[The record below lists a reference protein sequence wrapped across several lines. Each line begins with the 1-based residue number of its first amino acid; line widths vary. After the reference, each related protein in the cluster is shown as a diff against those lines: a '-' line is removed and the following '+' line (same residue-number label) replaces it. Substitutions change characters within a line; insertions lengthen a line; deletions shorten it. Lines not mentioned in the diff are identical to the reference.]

1 LFGQLDE
8 SFAVRPVIGDPA
20 GDVVDWRH
28 LLELG
33 DRLRDLDDPAYMA
46 LAAAEIIGRALG
58 ASRAG
63 YATVDLPQETV
74 EVGGVWSASGVAS
87 IDGTYQLRS
96 YADYIEVLKR
106 GEPLVSSDISRHK
119 RVAATADLWR
129 AAGAIAQINYPIFE
143 HGTFAAVFFV
153 HHGAPREWSAGEV
166 AFVRNVADRAW
177 SAMQRCRAEIR
188 LRELAASLERQV
200 AERTADRNRLWQI
213 STDIM
218 LVVRFDGIVTSINPA
233 WTTVLGW
240 QPYEVLGGTL
250 IPFIHP
256 DDVERTVAA
265 ATSLEQGATLHRFDN
280 RYRHKQGGYRWITW
294 AAVPGGGAINA
305 LGRDTTE
312 ERERA
317 AALELAEARLRS
329 VFETTYQ
336 LQGLTTTDG
345 IVLDANPIALAA
357 IEARLEDVIGLPFW
371 ATPWFTGT
379 PGMPEQVQAAIPLV
393 AAGETFRQE
402 VVVNLPT
409 GRRAFDFAMRP
420 VRNAAGEVIAIVPE
434 AMELTERRAAEEQ
447 LRQAQKM
454 EAVGQLT
461 GGVAHDFNNLLTAI
475 TGGLGMVRMRIAQ
488 GRPEEAG
495 RYIAAAEDGANRAAA
510 LTQRLLAFSRR
521 QTLEPKT
528 IQANNLVADLLDL
541 IRHTVGPHITVGSQL
556 AEDLWPTRC
565 DANQLENA
573 LLNLAINARDAM
585 PDGGNLTLTTENRTI
600 DERAAQER
608 DMAPG
613 EYVAIAVIDTGTGM
627 APEVIARAFDPF
639 FTTKP
644 LGRGTGLGLSM
655 IYGFTKQ
662 SGGQAR
668 IHSALGEGTTVRLY
682 LPRDTAAAQPEI
694 STGATTAS
702 PSARNGET
710 ILVVDDEPLVAM
722 LMTDLLEAQGYVP
735 IEAPDGASGL
745 NILRSERRIDLLI
758 TDVGLPGGMNGR
770 QFADAARLV
779 HPDLKIL
786 FVTGYAEHG
795 VLADIKPG
803 RGTRIISK
811 PFAIDSFA
819 TTIHAMLGGE
829 EGQGS
834 ALDPLGP

>member
-1 LFGQLDE
+1 VEAVQGGRSVVARRAFAGAAGGRHAALDFATGLAECAGEDEAAPRVGETNGRGLFEQLDE
-8 SFAVRPVIGDPA
+8 RFAVRAVKDDPGGD
-20 GDVVDWRH
+20 GVDWRH

-33 DRLRDLDDPAYMA
+33 DRLRDLDDPAEMA
-46 LAAAEIIGRALG
+46 LVAAEIMGRALG

-63 YATVDLPQETV
+63 HGALDLPQENV
-74 EVGGVWSASGVAS
+74 EVGRDWTAPGVVSAT
-87 IDGTYQLRS
+87 GTYQLRT

-106 GEPLVSSDISRHK
+106 GEPLVSSDIARHK

-129 AAGAIAQINYPIFE
+129 AAGAIAQIVYPIFE
-143 HGTFAAVFFV
+143 FGNFAAIFFV

-233 WTTVLGW
+233 WTRVLGW
-240 QPYEVLGGTL
+240 QPHEVLGGTL
-250 IPFIHP
+250 IPFIHS

-265 ATSLEQGATLHRFDN
+265 AASLEQGATLHRFDN
-280 RYRHKQGGYRWITW
+280 RYRHKDGGYRWITW

-336 LQGLTTTDG
+336 LQGLMTTDG
-345 IVLDANPIALAA
+345 ILLDANPIALAA
-357 IEARLEDVIGLPFW
+357 IEARLEDVIGSPFW

-379 PGMPEQVQAAIPLV
+379 PDMPELVQAAIPLV

-409 GRRAFDFAMRP
+409 GRRAFDFAIRP

-461 GGVAHDFNNLLTAI
+461 GGLAHDFNNLLTAI
-475 TGGLGMVRMRIAQ
+475 TGGLAMVRMRTAQ
-488 GRPEEAG
+488 GQFDDTERF
-495 RYIAAAEDGANRAAA
+495 IAAAEEAASRAAA

-521 QTLEPKT
+521 QTLDPKA
-528 IQANNLVADLLDL
+528 IDANNLVADLLGL
-541 IRHTVGPHITVGSQL
+541 IRHTVGPHIAVESQL
-556 AEDLWPTRC
+556 AADLWPTRC

-585 PDGGNLTLTTENRTI
+585 PDGGKLTLTTENRTM

-613 EYVAIAVIDTGTGM
+613 EYVSIAVVDTGTGM
-627 APEVIARAFDPF
+627 APEVLARAFDPF

-644 LGRGTGLGLSM
+644 LGQGTGLGLSM
-655 IYGFTKQ
+655 IYGFAKQ

-668 IHSALGEGTTVRLY
+668 IHSALGEGTTVRLF
-682 LPRDTAAAQPEI
+682 LPRDAGAVDLYQPAVR
-694 STGATTAS
+694 ATLCKE
-702 PSARNGET
+702 G
-710 ILVVDDEPLVAM
+710 
-722 LMTDLLEAQGYVP
+722 
-735 IEAPDGASGL
+735 
-745 NILRSERRIDLLI
+745 SERKA
-758 TDVGLPGGMNGR
+758 V
-770 QFADAARLV
+770 
-779 HPDLKIL
+779 L
-786 FVTGYAEHG
+786 F
-795 VLADIKPG
+795 
-803 RGTRIISK
+803 
-811 PFAIDSFA
+811 
-819 TTIHAMLGGE
+819 
-829 EGQGS
+829 
-834 ALDPLGP
+834 